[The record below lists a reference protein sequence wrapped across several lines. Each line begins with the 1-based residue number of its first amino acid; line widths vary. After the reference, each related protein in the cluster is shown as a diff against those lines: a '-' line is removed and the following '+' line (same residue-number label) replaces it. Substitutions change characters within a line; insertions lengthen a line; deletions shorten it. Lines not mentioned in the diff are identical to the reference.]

1 MRLAMAAVL
10 TFTMSSAGAAGFVAF
25 RSAGEADPT
34 AIGADSV
41 ATTSGEDRNATRAM
55 EQSSSAAAEPDEPNA
70 TQPAGDVD
78 TTQHVDDSDTVAADP
93 VAAQAETQA
102 EGTLIPVESPV
113 RSPPPPIVNA
123 DSAEQQRQAYR
134 QVARI
139 LSNMRENDVAQ
150 ILAHIQD
157 ADVEGILRQLTARD
171 AAKLLSE
178 LPAER
183 AARLSKRLLR
193 SVPQEGGTR

>member
-25 RSAGEADPT
+25 RSAGDADT
-34 AIGADSV
+34 AAIGADSI
-41 ATTSGEDRNATRAM
+41 ATTSGADRDTTGAM
-55 EQSSSAAAEPDEPNA
+55 QQSSSAAERDEPNA
-70 TQPAGDVD
+70 TPPVGDVD
-78 TTQHVDDSDTVAADP
+78 TTQHADDPDTVAVDP
-93 VAAQAETQA
+93 AAAQAETQA
-102 EGTLIPVESPV
+102 ERTLTPVESPV
-113 RSPPPPIVNA
+113 RSPPLPVVNA

>member
-1 MRLAMAAVL
+1 
-10 TFTMSSAGAAGFVAF
+10 
-25 RSAGEADPT
+25 
-34 AIGADSV
+34 
-41 ATTSGEDRNATRAM
+41 M
-55 EQSSSAAAEPDEPNA
+55 EQSSSAAEPDEPNA
-70 TQPAGDVD
+70 TQPAGDAD

-93 VAAQAETQA
+93 VAARAETQA
-102 EGTLIPVESPV
+102 EGTLTPVQSPV

>member
-1 MRLAMAAVL
+1 MRLAMTAVL
-10 TFTMSSAGAAGFVAF
+10 TFAMSSAGAAGFVAF
-25 RSAGEADPT
+25 RSAGEADPS

-41 ATTSGEDRNATRAM
+41 VATSGEDRNATSVM
-55 EQSSSAAAEPDEPNA
+55 EQSSSAAEPDETNTA
-70 TQPAGDVD
+70 QPAGDVD

-93 VAAQAETQA
+93 VAARAETQA
-102 EGTLIPVESPV
+102 EGTLTPVQSPV

-150 ILAHIQD
+150 ILAHLQD
-157 ADVEGILRQLTARD
+157 ADVEGILRPLTARD

>member
-1 MRLAMAAVL
+1 MRLAMTAVL
-10 TFTMSSAGAAGFVAF
+10 TFTVSSAGAAGFVAF

-41 ATTSGEDRNATRAM
+41 ATTSGEDQNATRAM
-55 EQSSSAAAEPDEPNA
+55 EQSSSVAEPDEPKA
-70 TQPAGDVD
+70 AQPAGDVD
-78 TTQHVDDSDTVAADP
+78 TTQHVDDSDTVAANP
-93 VAAQAETQA
+93 VAAQADTQS
-102 EGTLIPVESPV
+102 EGTLTPVESPV